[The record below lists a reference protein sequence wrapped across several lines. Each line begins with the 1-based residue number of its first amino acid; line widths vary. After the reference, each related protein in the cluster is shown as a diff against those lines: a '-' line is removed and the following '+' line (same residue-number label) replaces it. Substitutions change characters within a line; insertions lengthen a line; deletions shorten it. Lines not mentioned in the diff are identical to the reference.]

1 MSKTLQT
8 ALKRDRERY
17 KIPRS
22 VQDAIPIRRIWPDGI
37 FCFGS
42 TYSKTIRF
50 SDINYAIASKED
62 KTAMFLGW
70 AELLNALDAGS
81 AAKITI
87 NNKRAD
93 RQDFERTILLPAQ
106 EDGLDGYRQ
115 EYNAML
121 AGKVT
126 DASNSVVQ
134 ERYLTLSAHRKD
146 IGQARTF
153 FNRVSGEVS
162 RRLSALGS
170 RGEELDAGQRLRA
183 LRDFYRAGDEAP
195 FAFDMK
201 ESMRWG
207 RSFTDAV
214 CPDSLEYKK
223 DHFIMGNKYGRALF
237 LKEYASYIK
246 DTMIHELTS

>member
-8 ALKRDRERY
+8 ALKRDRERH

-22 VQDAIPIRRIWPDGI
+22 VQDAIPIRRIWPDGV

-81 AAKITI
+81 VTKITI
-87 NNKRAD
+87 NNKRVD

-106 EDGLDGYRQ
+106 GDGLDGYRR
-115 EYNAML
+115 EYNDML
-121 AGKVT
+121 TGKVT

-134 ERYLTLSAHRKD
+134 ERYLTLSAHRKYV
-146 IGQARTF
+146 GEARTF
-153 FNRVSGEVS
+153 FDREGV
-162 RRLSALGS
+162 RQL
-170 RGEELDAGQRLRA
+170 
-183 LRDFYRAGDEAP
+183 
-195 FAFDMK
+195 
-201 ESMRWG
+201 
-207 RSFTDAV
+207 
-214 CPDSLEYKK
+214 
-223 DHFIMGNKYGRALF
+223 H
-237 LKEYASYIK
+237 
-246 DTMIHELTS
+246 

>member
-22 VQDAIPIRRIWPDGI
+22 VQDAIPIRRIWPDGV

-70 AELLNALDAGS
+70 SELLNALDAGS

-87 NNKRAD
+87 NNKRVD
-93 RQDFERTILLPAQ
+93 RQDFERTILLPVQ
-106 EDGLDGYRQ
+106 GDGLDGYRR
-115 EYNAML
+115 EYNDML
-121 AGKVT
+121 TGKVT
-126 DASNSVVQ
+126 GASNSVVQ
-134 ERYLTLSAHRKD
+134 ERYLTLSTHRKD
-146 IGQARTF
+146 IGEARTF
-153 FNRVSGEVS
+153 FDRVSGEVS

-170 RGEELDAGQRLRA
+170 RGEELDAPQRLRV
-183 LRDFYRAGDEAP
+183 LHDFYRAGDEAP

-201 ESMRWG
+201 GSMRWG
-207 RSFTDAV
+207 RSFKDAI

-223 DHFIMGNKYGRALF
+223 DHFIMGDKYGRVLV
-237 LKEYASYIK
+237 L
-246 DTMIHELTS
+246 

>member
-121 AGKVT
+121 ASKVT
-126 DASNSVVQ
+126 DS
-134 ERYLTLSAHRKD
+134 SAKISWRRESPK
-146 IGQARTF
+146 
-153 FNRVSGEVS
+153 N
-162 RRLSALGS
+162 RLS
-170 RGEELDAGQRLRA
+170 
-183 LRDFYRAGDEAP
+183 
-195 FAFDMK
+195 
-201 ESMRWG
+201 
-207 RSFTDAV
+207 
-214 CPDSLEYKK
+214 
-223 DHFIMGNKYGRALF
+223 
-237 LKEYASYIK
+237 
-246 DTMIHELTS
+246 